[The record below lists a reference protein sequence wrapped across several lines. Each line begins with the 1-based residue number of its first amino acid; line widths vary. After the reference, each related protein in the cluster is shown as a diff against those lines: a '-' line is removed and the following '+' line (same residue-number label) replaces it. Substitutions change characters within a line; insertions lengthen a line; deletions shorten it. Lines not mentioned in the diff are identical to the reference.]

1 MTFSSFVKF
10 LFIYSCAESLLQHMG
25 PLLLLYRLS
34 LVVASRG
41 CSLVAVFRFLTAVAS
56 LVADYGF
63 QGSQAQYLDA
73 QA

>member
-1 MTFSSFVKF
+1 
-10 LFIYSCAESLLQHMG
+10 MG

-34 LVVASRG
+34 LVVASRA

-63 QGSQAQYLDA
+63 QDSQAQYLDA